1 MSIILVIAT
10 VVIAAIYWLQIGF
23 SNIPISQPHDLSKK
37 GTLTELKVKLRRNP
51 INPNQDLYFVG
62 FLVPKSRN
70 EEWVAACNESS
81 SRCELGAKFRV
92 RITDDNSE
100 ILVLDKISK
109 TTIGGVSG
117 NDFWLLALFKFRL
130 AHGSYTVTFE
140 NLDDDPTLNNP
151 NGRVLFDYGSK

>member
-81 SRCELGAKFRV
+81 SRCELAARFRI

-100 ILVLDKISK
+100 ILVLDETTK
-109 TTIGGVSG
+109 TSGGGVLGGEFRGIKLLFLRLTYG
-117 NDFWLLALFKFRL
+117 N
-130 AHGSYTVTFE
+130 YTVSIE
-140 NLDDDPTLNNP
+140 NLEDDPTLHNP
-151 NGRVLFDYGSK
+151 YGRVIFQLGSK

>member
-51 INPNQDLYFVG
+51 LNPNQDFYSVG
-62 FLVPKSRN
+62 VAVPNSRN
-70 EEWVAACNESS
+70 EEWIATCRAVHQ
-81 SRCELGAKFRV
+81 RCELAAKFRV

-100 ILVLDKISK
+100 ILVLDEITK
-109 TTIGGVSG
+109 TSPRGFYG
-117 NDFWLLALFKFRL
+117 DEFWGLQLLKFRL
-130 AHGSYTVTFE
+130 KHGSYTVTIE

-151 NGRVLFDYGSK
+151 DGRVFFEYGSK

>member
-70 EEWVAACNESS
+70 EEWIAACNEAS
-81 SRCELGAKFRV
+81 SRCELAARFRI
-92 RITDDNSE
+92 RIIDDKSKV
-100 ILVLDKISK
+100 LVLDETTK
-109 TTIGGVSG
+109 TSGGGVLGSEFRG
-117 NDFWLLALFKFRL
+117 IKLLFLKL